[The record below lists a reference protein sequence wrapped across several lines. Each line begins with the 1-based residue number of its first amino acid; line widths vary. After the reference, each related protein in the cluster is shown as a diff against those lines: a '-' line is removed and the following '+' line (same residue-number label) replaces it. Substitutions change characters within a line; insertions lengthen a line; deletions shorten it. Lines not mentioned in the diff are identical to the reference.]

1 MVKAVLNDWRTAP
14 VDQKQRVTLGL
25 LEKLVLAPADI
36 GPDDMVP
43 LRAAGVSEQA
53 IEDAVYV
60 CMLFT
65 IINRIADS
73 LDFEISSAEAFS
85 RGADRLLEHG
95 YL

>member
-1 MVKAVLNDWRTAP
+1 
-14 VDQKQRVTLGL
+14 L
-25 LEKLVLAPADI
+25 LEKLVLAPSDVE
-36 GPDDMVP
+36 PDDLVP

-53 IEDAVYV
+53 IRDAVYV

-73 LDFEISSAEAFS
+73 LDFEMSSAEAFS
-85 RGADRLLEHG
+85 RDADRLLEHG

>member
-14 VDQKQRVTLGL
+14 VDQKQLATLSL
-25 LEKLVLAPADI
+25 LEKLVLAPPDV
-36 GPDDMVP
+36 GPDDLVP
-43 LRAAGVSEQA
+43 LRVAAVSEQA
-53 IEDAVYV
+53 IEDAIYV

-65 IINRIADS
+65 IINRLADS

-85 RGADRLLEHG
+85 RDADRLLEHG